1 VIFKEDTIRPIA
13 TAIDTQDAAPPS
25 PPEPPLSL
33 RERIEGEVARLSG
46 ALPARLQLLLAG
58 GKPVRV
64 DGEVLD
70 PGVQLAL
77 RSLALQGMKSVSGAE
92 APVDPE
98 PDTVRASSHRMAIV
112 TNRRPTPVGSVREL
126 QARGADGPLRAR
138 HYGPSDAG
146 GPHPLLVFIHGGGMV
161 IGDLETHDEPCRL
174 LCRHGAMH
182 VLSIEYRLA
191 PEHPFPAPVEDS
203 LAAFRWAAAHAAELG
218 ADPDRVAIGG
228 DSAGGNLSAV
238 VSQLAARDGG
248 PAPAL
253 QLLIYPNT
261 TYVHRPGGDP
271 RFGHGF
277 LLTDDDRRWFDGHY
291 LRGTGTEPSDPRV
304 SPLLAEDLTGVAPA
318 IVVTAAFDMLRDE
331 GERYAD
337 ALREAGVRVVKHRAA
352 GMIHGFIQMT
362 MLRGPRDATV
372 ELAGMARAALAKPRS
387 AAM

>member
-1 VIFKEDTIRPIA
+1 V
-13 TAIDTQDAAPPS
+13 
-25 PPEPPLSL
+25 
-33 RERIEGEVARLSG
+33 RERIESEIARLSG
-46 ALPARLQLLLAG
+46 AIPPRLQLMLAG

-64 DGEVLD
+64 DGELLD

-92 APVDPE
+92 APVAPE
-98 PDTVRASSHRMAIV
+98 PETVRASSHRMAIV
-112 TNRRPTPVGSVREL
+112 TNRRPTQVGAVREL
-126 QARGADGPLRAR
+126 QVQGAEGLLRTR
-138 HYGPSDAG
+138 HYAPSDAG
-146 GPHPLLVFIHGGGMV
+146 GPHPLLLFIHGGGMV
-161 IGDLETHDEPCRL
+161 IGDLATHDEPCRL

-182 VLSIEYRLA
+182 VLSVEYRLA
-191 PEHPFPAPVEDS
+191 PEHPFPAPVDDA
-203 LAAFRWAAAHAAELG
+203 LAVFRWAAAHAAELG
-218 ADPDRVAIGG
+218 ADPERVAIGG

-261 TYVHRPGGDP
+261 TYVHENGPGGP
-271 RFGHGF
+271 FGQGF

-291 LRGTGTEPSDPRV
+291 LRGTGAGFDRADPRL
-304 SPLLAEDLTGVAPA
+304 SPLLATELSGVAPA

-331 GERYAD
+331 GELYAD
-337 ALREAGVRVVKHRAA
+337 ALRNAGVRVVKHRAP

-372 ELAGMARAALAKPRS
+372 ELAGMARAALAKPRA